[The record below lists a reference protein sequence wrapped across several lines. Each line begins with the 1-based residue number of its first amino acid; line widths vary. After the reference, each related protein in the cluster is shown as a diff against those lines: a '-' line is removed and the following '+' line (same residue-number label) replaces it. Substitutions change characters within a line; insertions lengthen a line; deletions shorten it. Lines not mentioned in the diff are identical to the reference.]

1 MQIGLG
7 DFWNDVAISELDETW
22 ESYKANNFNI
32 LECFD
37 FELAVAPS
45 EENVLAHLKRFLR
58 NAPEEN
64 VSAYL
69 TFLHWKLD
77 NR

>member
-1 MQIGLG
+1 MQIRLG
-7 DFWNDVAISELDETW
+7 DFSNDLAINEIDETW

-58 NAPEEN
+58 NAPEEKLAFTYI
-64 VSAYL
+64 SAL
-69 TFLHWKLD
+69 EA
-77 NR
+77 RQ